1 MKKFALS
8 VLALVL
14 LVTTMI
20 GCAPAITP
28 ISPTFTPL
36 PSSTP
41 TITFTPTFTST
52 PTITITPSPLPSPT
66 ASFDVKRV
74 SLKEFIPDLLFEFP
88 ISLEIPQDYVLFSV
102 PSDYGAYYWMPQTD
116 GELLQKTET
125 KPRDT
130 SFFLG
135 KLSLNVGYDV
145 QTDKFIGAPNDT
157 NDKDIL
163 SAYESQGIKLNRLER
178 KNIGEFPILIL
189 EFEVPYAETTRLV
202 NMVYLA
208 TLVDT
213 NVLWITYYFT
223 LPTNAEKDRAI
234 WDRFETSLERTP

>member
-1 MKKFALS
+1 MNRFVPL

-14 LVTTMI
+14 LVITTI

-36 PSSTP
+36 PSHTP
-41 TITFTPTFTST
+41 TIIFTPSFTST

-74 SLKEFIPDLLFEFP
+74 SLNEFIPDLLFEFP

-102 PSDYGAYYWMPQTD
+102 PSDYGAYYWMPQTY
-116 GELLQKTET
+116 GELLQKNET

-135 KLSLNVGYDV
+135 KVSLNVGYDV
-145 QTDKFIGAPNDT
+145 QTDKFIGAPNDA

-178 KNIGEFPILIL
+178 KNIGEFPILSRSRKR
-189 EFEVPYAETTRLV
+189 ERWMT
-202 NMVYLA
+202 
-208 TLVDT
+208 
-213 NVLWITYYFT
+213 
-223 LPTNAEKDRAI
+223 KDGI
-234 WDRFETSLERTP
+234 CQIE